1 MKNITLGKRLCAA
14 ASFVRDGA
22 VVADIGTDH
31 AYLPIYLVSSGIASR
46 AVASDIKEGPAA
58 CARENVR
65 KFMLDNKID
74 VRVADG
80 LCGIEKYKP
89 TDIVICGMGGELIAD
104 IIDASEYVK
113 DENVRLIL
121 QPMTSIKELRS
132 YLSDGFLTID
142 ENIAEEDGKLYQ
154 IICAQYDGKK
164 RSFTEAELE
173 LGKENIRKRGE
184 LFEKLLNLAI
194 AKKQKAIDGQRL
206 GGRNVEELE
215 MELKELEGLR

>member
-1 MKNITLGKRLCAA
+1 MKNFTLGKRLCAV

-31 AYLPIYLVSSGIASR
+31 AYLPIYLVSSGIASG
-46 AVASDIKEGPAA
+46 AVASDIKDGPAN
-58 CARENVR
+58 CARDNVR
-65 KFMLDNKID
+65 RFMLEDKIE

-113 DENVRLIL
+113 NEDIRLVL

-132 YLSDGFLTID
+132 YLSNGFFTID

-154 IICAQYDGKK
+154 VICARYDGKK
-164 RSFTEAELE
+164 RNYTEAELE

-194 AKKQKAIDGQRL
+194 AKKRKAIDGQRL
-206 GGRNVEELE
+206 GGRDVSELE
-215 MELKELEGLR
+215 NELKELEELR